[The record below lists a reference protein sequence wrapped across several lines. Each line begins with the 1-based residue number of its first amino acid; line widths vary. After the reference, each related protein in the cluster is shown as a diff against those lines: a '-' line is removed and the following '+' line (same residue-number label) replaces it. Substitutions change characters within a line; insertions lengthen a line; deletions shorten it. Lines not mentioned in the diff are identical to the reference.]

1 VANAHAIHSVGRSIV
16 NLLEESY
23 PPSLKAAHPC
33 VFTLLA
39 SGESVASSSRTAV
52 LALRLYHVSLRHEP
66 RAVSPAG
73 LPGSVAPLT
82 LDLHFLLSVSA
93 SRAEAEQTVLAWAL
107 FMLHQNPVLDAKRL
121 TPEGGWGPQ
130 DSVHL
135 VAIEAPAPHSAR
147 ARDPLE
153 APFHVGIPY
162 LARAVRVDRGV
173 DDRVDPISKRTA
185 APVEREVTG

>member
-1 VANAHAIHSVGRSIV
+1 VANVHAIHSVGRSIV
-16 NLLEESY
+16 NLLEEAY
-23 PPSLKAAHPC
+23 PPTLKAAHPC
-33 VFTLLA
+33 AFTLLA

-52 LALRLYHVSLRHEP
+52 LALRLYHISLRHEP
-66 RAVSPAG
+66 RAVSHT
-73 LPGSVAPLT
+73 PGSAAPLT

-93 SRAEAEQTVLAWAL
+93 SRAETEQTVLAWAL
-107 FMLHQNPVLDAKRL
+107 FMLHQHPVLDAARL

-135 VAIEAPAPHSAR
+135 VPIEAPAPHALR

-173 DDRVDPISKRTA
+173 DDRVDAFPKKPALSADGEPK
-185 APVEREVTG
+185 G